1 MRFDTEA
8 YAKIFPRTEPTKKK
22 VDSAVENFPPEDDEP
37 VDDGTVED
45 DEEGGEE

>member
-22 VDSAVENFPPEDDEP
+22 VDSAVENFPPEDDLPDED
-37 VDDGTVED
+37 VVE